1 MSFITIPDTT
11 SMPYLVNIDIIKY
24 VKPVQSTRED
34 GTVFETME
42 INFTD
47 GSTLST
53 SLPRFH
59 LVDILMKKDKEQKT
73 VRTVDELV
81 V

>member
-11 SMPYLVNIDIIKY
+11 SMPYLVNIDTIQY

-42 INFTD
+42 IKFLD
-47 GSTLST
+47 GSVIST

-73 VRTVDELV
+73 VRTVDELSV
-81 V
+81 